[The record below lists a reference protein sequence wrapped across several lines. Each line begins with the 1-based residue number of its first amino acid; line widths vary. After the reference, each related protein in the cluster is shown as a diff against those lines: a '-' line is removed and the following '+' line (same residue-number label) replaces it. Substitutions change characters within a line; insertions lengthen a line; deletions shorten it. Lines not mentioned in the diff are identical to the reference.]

1 MSPIHSVS
9 HNHKLELTHWETSSQ
24 IHKKTKGF
32 VAEFRTITML
42 PINSVSCNHKLKMHW
57 QTAFGTHEKRKGF
70 VAEFRTIALSSLQN
84 LLKLLKKISV
94 VMMNHTFFST
104 FVHAQKHDESI
115 PPEQRKTH
123 ARTWFLDSGRV

>member
-1 MSPIHSVS
+1 
-9 HNHKLELTHWETSSQ
+9 
-24 IHKKTKGF
+24 
-32 VAEFRTITML
+32 ML